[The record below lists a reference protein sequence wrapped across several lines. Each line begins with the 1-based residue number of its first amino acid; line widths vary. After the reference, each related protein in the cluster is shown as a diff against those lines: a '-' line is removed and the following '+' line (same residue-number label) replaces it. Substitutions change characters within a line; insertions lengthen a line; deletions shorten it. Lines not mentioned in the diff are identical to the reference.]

1 VADQQQQTRNRF
13 GTFGGVFTP
22 SLLTI
27 LGAIMFMR
35 SGFVTGEAGIIG
47 AIVILLLAK
56 VITTFTALSISAVS
70 TNMQVRGGGAY
81 FLISR
86 VLGPESGGA
95 IGIVLFIAQALSV
108 PFYILG
114 FTEALTSSVPALAPY
129 FMLITLLSAGLL
141 FGVAYIG
148 AGWSIRVQYIVMAVL
163 GLSIIAFM
171 AGSAV
176 LFDPAVFTQNLAA
189 GYTVMPTA
197 VEGGGIKFSFWT
209 IFAIYFPAVTG
220 ILAGVNM
227 SGDLENPGKSIPR
240 GTLLAIGVGL
250 AVYLAQILI
259 CGGAFPREELIA
271 RPFEVLRDNAIWE
284 TGFIVVAGVVAATLS
299 SALGSYLGAPRI
311 LQAVARDRLLG
322 VLQPF
327 ARGSA
332 QGDEPR
338 PALILTGIITLIV
351 LVWAGQMPGGGGF
364 NAVAALI
371 TMFFLYTYGM
381 LNLAAFIEATGNNPS
396 FRPRFRAFNWL
407 TALLGALACAG
418 VAVLIDPLPAV
429 IAFLVIIALYWHLKR
444 RQLNTT
450 FGDARRGFIYTAVR
464 NNLLKLRGMAE
475 DPKNWRPTVLV
486 FSGNPATRET
496 LVAYAVW
503 LESGRGIVQMVNIV
517 KAPPHEACN
526 HHRRALMQLESFCR
540 KNDIHAFPIVAV
552 DEDIDRAILSIMQT
566 ASVGPIRP
574 NLALFGWTAGAD
586 GVLLTHLRRA
596 NALGMSQVVVRGQG
610 LPKPGGK
617 KRIDVYWRG
626 RDNGSLMLLLA
637 HLLSRNWEWADSKI
651 RLIRVV
657 EREEGRIPARTA
669 LIEMVEAARLEAEIL
684 VPVSTDPFID
694 TLRET
699 SADATCIFLGF
710 ILPEELS
717 HDKAIQGN
725 WVRMLEGMPTTILVN
740 NAGTSELLE

>member
-1 VADQQQQTRNRF
+1 MADTTSNVRNRF

-35 SGFVTGEAGIIG
+35 AGFVTGEAGIVN
-47 AIVILLLAK
+47 AIVILLVAK
-56 VITTFTALSISAVS
+56 AITTLTALSISAVS

-114 FTEALTSSVPALAPY
+114 FTEALVSSIPALEPY
-129 FMLITLLSAGLL
+129 FLLITLGSAALL
-141 FGVAYIG
+141 FGVAWVG

-163 GLSIIAFM
+163 GLSILAFM
-171 AGSAV
+171 IGCALLFNPATFSQNLGPGYTLVPGSADSG
-176 LFDPAVFTQNLAA
+176 LRFN
-189 GYTVMPTA
+189 
-197 VEGGGIKFSFWT
+197 FWT

-227 SGDLENPGKSIPR
+227 SGDLENPARSIPR
-240 GTLLAIGVGL
+240 GTLYAIGVGL
-250 AVYLAQILI
+250 AVYLAQIVI
-259 CGGAFPREELIA
+259 TGGAFPRAELID
-271 RPFEVLRDNAIWE
+271 RSFEVLRDNALWG
-284 TGFIVVAGVVAATLS
+284 TGFLVIAGVVAATLS

-322 VLQPF
+322 LLQPF
-327 ARGSA
+327 AKGSA

-338 PALILTGIITLIV
+338 PALLLTGIITVIV
-351 LVWAGQMPGGGGF
+351 LVWSSQVPGGGGF

-381 LNLAAFIEATGNNPS
+381 LNLAAFTEAFSNNPS

-418 VAVLIDPLPAV
+418 VAVVIDPLPAGV
-429 IAFLVIIALYWHLKR
+429 AILVIIALYWYLRR

-450 FGDARRGFIYTAVR
+450 FGDARRGFIYSAVR
-464 NNLLKLRGMAE
+464 NNLIKLQSMAE
-475 DPKNWRPTVLV
+475 DPKNWRPTALV
-486 FSGNPATRET
+486 FSGNPATREI

-526 HHRRALMQLESFCR
+526 HHRRALMQLETFCR
-540 KNDIHAFPIVAV
+540 RNNIHAFPVVAV
-552 DEDIDRAILSIMQT
+552 DEDIDRAIISVMQT

-574 NLALFGWTAGAD
+574 NLAIFGWTAGSD
-586 GVLLTHLRRA
+586 GILLRYLRTA
-596 NALGMSQVVVRGQG
+596 NALKMSQVVVRGEE
-610 LPKPGGK
+610 LPAPHGR

-637 HLLSRNWEWADSKI
+637 HLLTRNWEWADSRI

-657 EREEGRIPARTA
+657 EREEGSEPARRA
-669 LIEMVEAARLEAEIL
+669 LQEMVEAARLDAETF
-684 VPVSTDPFID
+684 VPVSTDPFVE
-694 TLRET
+694 TLRRH
-699 SADATCIFLGF
+699 SADASCIFLGF

-717 HDKAIQGN
+717 HDQAIQGS
-725 WVRMLEGMPTTILVN
+725 WVRMLDGMPTTILVN